1 MIERI
6 KALVGD
12 SQVLINEE
20 LKNYT
25 TFRVGGPC
33 KALILI
39 NSEDLLLK
47 VIKLLKES
55 NEEYFVIGNGSNL
68 LVSDRGY
75 EGYVLKLEGDFLDI
89 KIDGEEITAGAGAI
103 LSKVCTFAKDKS
115 LSGLEFAYGIPGT
128 VGGAIV
134 MNAGAYDGEMAFVVR
149 KVRMLKADGSIKT
162 YDNSEMDFSYRHSRI
177 PGKNETVISCTLLLR
192 AGDKSAIAG
201 RIEELAKARREKQ
214 PLEYPS
220 SGSTWKRPEGHF
232 AAKLLEEA
240 GCKGLR
246 VGDAQISEKHAGFVI
261 NRGAATASDIRK
273 LMRIAED
280 RVFETSGVRLTPEVE
295 FIGLGAEEGDD
306 R

>member
-33 KALILI
+33 KALIII

-134 MNAGAYDGEMAFVVR
+134 MNAGAYDGEMAFVVS
-149 KVRMLKADGSIKT
+149 KVKMLKADGSIKT
-162 YDNSEMDFSYRHSRI
+162 YDNSEMCFSYRSSI
-177 PGKNETVISCTLLLR
+177 LK
-192 AGDKSAIAG
+192 K
-201 RIEELAKARREKQ
+201 EELIVLSVVYKLTKKDEKEILDKMNDFMERRRSKQ
-214 PLEYPS
+214 PLNFPS
-220 SGSTWKRPEGHF
+220 AGSTFKRPKDNF
-232 AAKLLEEA
+232 AGKLISDA
-240 GCKGLR
+240 GLKGKR
-246 VGDAQISEKHAGFVI
+246 VGGACVSEKHAGFIVTDKA
-261 NRGAATASDIRK
+261 GTAKDVSD
-273 LMRIAED
+273 LMKIVVAEVKKQFD
-280 RVFETSGVRLTPEVE
+280 IELEPEV
-295 FIGLGAEEGDD
+295 IKLGKFD
-306 R
+306 

>member
-68 LVSDRGY
+68 LVSDKGY

-128 VGGAIV
+128 VGGAII
-134 MNAGAYDGEMAFVVR
+134 MNAGAYDGEMAFVVS
-149 KVRMLKADGSIKT
+149 KVKMLKADGSIKT
-162 YDNSEMDFSYRHSRI
+162 YDNSEMCFSYRSSI
-177 PGKNETVISCTLLLR
+177 LK
-192 AGDKSAIAG
+192 K
-201 RIEELAKARREKQ
+201 EELIVLSVVYKLTKKDEKEILDKMNDFMERRRSKQ
-214 PLEYPS
+214 PLNFPS
-220 SGSTWKRPEGHF
+220 AGSTFKRPKDNF
-232 AAKLLEEA
+232 AGKLISDA
-240 GCKGLR
+240 GLKGKR
-246 VGDAQISEKHAGFVI
+246 VGGACVSEKHAGFIV
-261 NRGAATASDIRK
+261 NDKAGTAKDVSD
-273 LMRIAED
+273 LMKIVVTEVKKQFD
-280 RVFETSGVRLTPEVE
+280 IELEPEV
-295 FIGLGAEEGDD
+295 IKLGKFD
-306 R
+306 

>member
-68 LVSDRGY
+68 LVSDKGY

-134 MNAGAYDGEMAFVVR
+134 MNAGAYDGEMAFVVS
-149 KVRMLKADGSIKT
+149 KVKMLKADGSIKT
-162 YDNSEMDFSYRHSRI
+162 YDNSEMCFSYRSSI
-177 PGKNETVISCTLLLR
+177 LK
-192 AGDKSAIAG
+192 K
-201 RIEELAKARREKQ
+201 EELIVLSVVYKLTKKDEKEILDKMNDFMERRRSKQ
-214 PLEYPS
+214 PLNFPS
-220 SGSTWKRPEGHF
+220 AGSTFKRPKDNF
-232 AAKLLEEA
+232 AGKLISDA
-240 GCKGLR
+240 GLKGKR
-246 VGDAQISEKHAGFVI
+246 VGGACVSEKHAGFIV
-261 NRGAATASDIRK
+261 NDKAGTAKDVSD
-273 LMRIAED
+273 LMKIVVTEVKKQFD
-280 RVFETSGVRLTPEVE
+280 IELEPEV
-295 FIGLGAEEGDD
+295 IKLGKFD
-306 R
+306 